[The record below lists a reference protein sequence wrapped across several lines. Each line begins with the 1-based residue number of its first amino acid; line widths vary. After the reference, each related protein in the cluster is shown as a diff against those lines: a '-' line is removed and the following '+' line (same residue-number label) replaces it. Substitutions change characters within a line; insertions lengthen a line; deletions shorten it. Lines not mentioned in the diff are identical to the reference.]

1 MKKHTVFILLIGLV
15 TSCQMKEINQ
25 NPNRPT
31 EVPLNTLL
39 PSAQRNLSNTVGREV
54 WQYSNLL
61 ANQMLGIQLQP
72 QQISQYVVDE
82 VFVGF
87 LYSDLYIGVMHNLD
101 IVIRRADAD
110 GSPHYAGI
118 ARVLMAYSLSVLTT
132 FWGDVPFS
140 EALDRENTSPRF
152 DRQQDIYT
160 TLDQMLARA
169 VEDLQKNQSNF
180 SPSADDL
187 FYGGNRTLWIKA
199 ANALRARLTLHTI
212 RRNPSAASL
221 ALGHLANTFTSP
233 QEALVYK
240 YQGTQTDPNPIFIY
254 FQTNPNMVVHPDFR
268 RLLTDL
274 NDPRKS
280 KLLYRKP
287 FTADTIPGLVLSD
300 IGAPFALIPFEE
312 VHFMKAEIFVRQ
324 GQTLQAQSELK
335 SAIHENFR
343 RIMGQDYNS
352 DTTDAYIAE
361 HATLNGDLSS
371 DLNTVMVQKHIALFT
386 HQEPYTDYRRTGF
399 PALIPHP
406 NGTNPQNPNGQIP
419 RRLIYPQ
426 IERLNNKNFPQPAP
440 DMQTRF
446 WWDE

>member
-1 MKKHTVFILLIGLV
+1 MKRLYTLFLIAALAV
-15 TSCQMKEINQ
+15 SCRMEDTNR

-31 EVPLNTLL
+31 EVPLKTLL
-39 PSAQRNLSNTVGREV
+39 PSAQRNLANTTGREV

-87 LYSDLYIGVMHNLD
+87 MYSDLYIGVLHNLD
-101 IVIRRADAD
+101 IIISTADAN

-118 ARVLMAYSLSVLTT
+118 ARVMMAYSLSLLTT

-152 DRQQDIYT
+152 DRQEVLYI
-160 TLDQMLARA
+160 LMDQMLGRA
-169 VEDLQKNQSNF
+169 IEDLQKTQSAF
-180 SPSADDL
+180 SPTSDDL

-199 ANALRARLTLHTI
+199 ANALRARLALHTI
-212 RRNPSAASL
+212 KRNPNAPAI
-221 ALGHLANTFTSP
+221 AQNHLANTFTSP
-233 QEALVYK
+233 QEALVYR
-240 YQGTQTDPNPIFIY
+240 YQGTQTDANPIFIY

-268 RLLTDL
+268 QLLRET
-274 NDPRKS
+274 NDPRRS

-312 VHFMKAEIFVRQ
+312 VDFMRAEIFVRQ
-324 GQTLQAQSELK
+324 GQTPQAQSAL
-335 SAIHENFR
+335 SNAVQENFR
-343 RIMGQDYNS
+343 RIMGEDYNI
-352 DTTDAYIAE
+352 DTTNTYIAQ
-361 HATLNGDLSS
+361 HATLTGNQSD
-371 DLNTVMVQKHIALFT
+371 DLNKVMLQKYIALFT
-386 HQEPYTDYRRTGF
+386 HHEPYTDYRRTGF
-399 PALIPHP
+399 PVLTPHP
-406 NGTNPQNPNGQIP
+406 NGANPQNPNGQIP

>member
-1 MKKHTVFILLIGLV
+1 MKRFSILLLWSILLAG
-15 TSCQMKEINQ
+15 CRMEDINQ

-61 ANQMLGIQLQP
+61 SNQMLGIQLQP

-87 LYSDLYIGVMHNLD
+87 MYSDFYIGVMHNLD
-101 IVIRRADAD
+101 IIIRRAEAN
-110 GSPHYAGI
+110 GSPHYAGV
-118 ARVLMAYSLSVLTT
+118 ARVLMAYSLSILTT

-140 EALDRENTSPRF
+140 EALNRENIHPRF
-152 DRQQDIYT
+152 DRQEDIYS
-160 TLDQMLARA
+160 TLDQMLSRA
-169 VEDLQKNQSNF
+169 IEDLQTNQSNF
-180 SPSADDL
+180 SPSTDDL

-199 ANALRARLTLHTI
+199 ANALRARLALHTI
-212 RRNPSAASL
+212 KRNPNATSAALNYLS
-221 ALGHLANTFTSP
+221 NTFSSP

-240 YQGTQTDPNPIFIY
+240 YQGTQTDPNPIYIY
-254 FQTNPNMVVHPDFR
+254 FLTNPNMVVHPDFR

-274 NDPRKS
+274 DDPRKG

-312 VHFMKAEIFVRQ
+312 IHFMKAEIFVRQ
-324 GQTLQAQSELK
+324 GQTALAQAELS

-343 RIMGQDYNS
+343 RIMGEDYNS
-352 DTTDAYIAE
+352 DTADAYIAQN
-361 HATLNGDLSS
+361 ATLSGDLSS
-371 DLNTVMVQKHIALFT
+371 DLNKVMVQKHIALFT
-386 HQEPYTDYRRTGF
+386 HHEPYTDYRRTGF

-406 NGTNPQNPNGQIP
+406 NGANPQNPNGQIP